1 MASRPN
7 KYPDEVWVAIRTL
20 WESVPKIS
28 WREVLEQVGAALQAE
43 MPSEKVC
50 RTRCER
56 EGWKKI
62 GLNKGLKPRS
72 KDGLKDPKLDLNSTP
87 ENNDKSNDSEWSY
100 EQYKK
105 SVGEVEFDRS
115 KNVDPTPIIQLS
127 QKSIDQRAEVIRTHR
142 DRCENLDVMLD
153 QIMEACPTQHQV
165 LNDPTKADELI
176 TMAAKRATVLEIL
189 TRSNLNVAK
198 QAFLV
203 WGISEEMFQ
212 DNKNAER
219 IAQIQE
225 LEASLAVAA
234 DALEEQRQAMFER
247 QNKIASGEFFEGTR
261 LVEHHPMIEA
271 QDESE

>member
-7 KYPDEVWVAIRTL
+7 KYPDEVWLAIRTL

-28 WREVLEQVGAALQAE
+28 WREVLEQVGAALQSE

-87 ENNDKSNDSEWSY
+87 ENDDKSNDSEWSY
-100 EQYKK
+100 AQYKQNMH
-105 SVGEVEFDRS
+105 EVEFDRS
-115 KNVDPTPIIQLS
+115 KSVDPSPIIVLS
-127 QKSIDQRAEVIRTHR
+127 QQSIDHRAQVIQTNR
-142 DRCENLDVMLD
+142 DRCENLDVMFG
-153 QIMEACPTQHQV
+153 QIMDACPTQHQV
-165 LNDPTKADELI
+165 LNNPEIANELI
-176 TMAAKRATVLEIL
+176 TMAAKRATVLEML
-189 TRSNLNVAK
+189 TRSNLNMAK
-198 QAFLV
+198 HAFLV

-212 DNKNAER
+212 EGKNAER
-219 IAQIQE
+219 MAKIQE
-225 LEASLAVAA
+225 LEASLEVAA
-234 DALEEQRQAMFER
+234 GDLEAQRQAMYER
-247 QNKIASGEFFEGTR
+247 QNKITSGEFFEGTR
-261 LVEHHPMIEA
+261 LVEHLPMTEA